1 MIVLFKFIAGIVLF
15 MGWVVFF
22 GAPWVPSHTKD
33 VEKAFTKLYKM
44 GSDDFLVDFGA
55 GDGKILKIAKKY
67 GARGFGIELNPILVL
82 LSKLR
87 FLGARDVN
95 IRLGSYLQVAL
106 PKETTV
112 VYTFGDG
119 RDVLKIYNRVKTEAE
134 RLEKTIYLISY
145 AFPVKNVKEFKFD
158 GTSYLYKVGK

>member
-1 MIVLFKFIAGIVLF
+1 
-15 MGWVVFF
+15 
-22 GAPWVPSHTKD
+22 
-33 VEKAFTKLYKM
+33 M